1 MRLRVLLE
9 ELATDYDIEAW
20 IELWARA
27 RRDEASRELRQRVDD
42 DFRARLEDVVRDGQ
56 RVRQFAELP
65 AADVALMLGA
75 IVDGF
80 TIQAT
85 LHDDKVNSG
94 YMLSAFVDAAE
105 LLLGCTLPEGAPP
118 TGDGASDG

>member
-1 MRLRVLLE
+1 MRVILE
-9 ELATDYDIEAW
+9 ELAADYDVEAW
-20 IELWARA
+20 IELWSRA
-27 RRDEASRELRQRVDD
+27 RRDPAAAELRQRIDD
-42 DFRARLEDVVRDGQ
+42 EFRALLEDVVRDGQ
-56 RVRQFAELP
+56 RAREFAELP

-105 LLLGCTLPEGAPP
+105 LLLGCTLAEARP
-118 TGDGASDG
+118 ASDGGDSDG